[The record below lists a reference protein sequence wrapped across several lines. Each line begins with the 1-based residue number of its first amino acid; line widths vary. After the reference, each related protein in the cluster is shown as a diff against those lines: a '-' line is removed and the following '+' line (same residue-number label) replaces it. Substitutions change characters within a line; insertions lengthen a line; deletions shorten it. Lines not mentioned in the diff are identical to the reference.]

1 MKDRNVMRQQSSR
14 FSGKIVFKQRDEIAI
29 RFNLIE
35 S

>member
-1 MKDRNVMRQQSSR
+1 MEGRNLMREQRSR